1 MTTINVDK
9 ITPGSGTT
17 TTLGDSGD
25 TFTIP
30 AGVTFTNSG
39 SSNLGDQ
46 VTYCTTTKSASFTA
60 VANKGYFIN
69 TSDASPFLNYA
80 VTVASGTLYSV
91 GGTGNAYFLDGSRNM
106 ALTLLKGRT
115 YRFTQT
121 DNTNDSHPLI
131 ISTSNSTTLST
142 FIAGIVSSGITYY
155 LDGASNQSSY
165 INTTSFNAATTRY
178 IEFQPAETGTF
189 YFGCYIH
196 GVQMGGAITSEELT
210 ITLPS
215 SPTVGTEMIIID
227 STGDANTNKIVI
239 GRGGSKI
246 KGVCQNGE
254 LDTSRVGVRLIYSD
268 ASQGW
273 VTITS
278 ANETAPAISQSL
290 YVTATGGTE
299 TTSGNY
305 KIHTFNSD
313 ANFVVSCAGNPSGST
328 QVDYVVVAGGGGGAR
343 GSGGGGGAGGF
354 RESSGTASGCYTAS
368 PLGAC
373 VSAVTVSATTY
384 PISVG
389 AAGAKSPNCVATA
402 GSGTNSVFSSITS
415 AGGGGGNMNG
425 PAPTTPGDGLAG
437 GSGGGGGQRAALPA
451 QSNGGVGNT
460 PPVSPP
466 QGNPGGR
473 GSAVDN
479 TGSGG
484 GGGATSA
491 GAVGG
496 PGAPSPGTCGKGGD
510 GGAGATTNITG
521 SPVAYAGGGGGG
533 SGNRP
538 NGSSGGTGGGGNGG
552 YGPSTNATAGGTN
565 LGGGGGG
572 AGYCSSTLGQQ
583 NGGSGVVII
592 RYKYQN

>member
-1 MTTINVDK
+1 MTTIKVDK

-39 SSNLGDQ
+39 STNMGDQ
-46 VTYCTTTKSASFTA
+46 VTYCSTTKSASFTA

-115 YRFTQT
+115 YRFTQS

-142 FIAGIVSSGITYY
+142 FLAGMVSSGITYY
-155 LDGASNQSSY
+155 LDGSSNHTDY
-165 INTTSFNAATTRY
+165 HNTTTFNAATTRY
-178 IEFQPAETGTF
+178 IEFQPQETGTF

-196 GVQMGGAITSEELT
+196 GVQMGGAITSQDLT
-210 ITLPS
+210 VTLPS

-227 STGDANTNKIVI
+227 SSGDASTNNIVI

-246 KGVCQNGE
+246 KGLCACAT
-254 LDTSRVGVRLIYSD
+254 LKTDRVGVRLIYSD

-278 ANETAPAISQSL
+278 ANETAPVMDQTL

-299 TTSGNY
+299 TTSGDY

-313 ANFVVSCAGNPSGST
+313 GNFIVSCAGTPSGST
-328 QVDYVVVAGGGGGAR
+328 AVDYLVVAGGGAGG
-343 GSGGGGGAGGF
+343 SNIGGGGGAGGF
-354 RESSGTASGCYTAS
+354 RESSGTSSGSYTAS

-373 VSAVTVSATTY
+373 VSSLTLTAQTY
-384 PISVG
+384 PITVG
-389 AAGAKSPNCVATA
+389 GGGTATPGPGAQPAG
-402 GSGTNSVFSSITS
+402 GSGSNSIFSTITS
-415 AGGGGGNMNG
+415 AGGGGGGNPQNG
-425 PAPTTPGDGLAG
+425 SATSG
-437 GSGGGGGQRAALPA
+437 GSGGGGRTCDPA
-451 QSNGGVGNT
+451 SSNPIAGGSGNT
-460 PPVSPP
+460 PPVTPP
-466 QGNPGGR
+466 QGSNGGT
-473 GSAVDN
+473 GATSAR
-479 TGSGG
+479 SGG
-484 GGGATSA
+484 GGGAT
-491 GAVGG
+491 AVGANG
-496 PGAPSPGTCGKGGD
+496 SGSCSGD
-510 GGAGATTNITG
+510 GGAGATTNISA

-533 SGNRP
+533 GFTCYSTAGT
-538 NGSSGGTGGGGNGG
+538 GGTGGGGNGG
-552 YGPSTNATAGGTN
+552 QGPASPAGSNGTANRGGGS
-565 LGGGGGG
+565 GGGGSASGV
-572 AGYCSSTLGQQ
+572 AGT
-583 NGGSGVVII
+583 GGSGVVII